1 MTHFIITIDGPSASG
16 KSTLAKKIAQ
26 RLGINYLDSGAFY
39 RTIAAYLTLS
49 DIEQTD
55 EEFFETFL
63 SKADLKLIYEGS
75 FPRYFFNGLEVSS
88 FLRNENVK
96 IILIG

>member
-49 DIEQTD
+49 DLEQTD
-55 EEFFETFL
+55 EEFFE
-63 SKADLKLIYEGS
+63 IYDQNYFSAGVGS
-75 FPRYFFNGLEVSS
+75 DGGMGYGDGALVLFRG
-88 FLRNENVK
+88 
-96 IILIG
+96 

>member
-39 RTIAAYLTLS
+39 RSIAAYLITSNL
-49 DIEQTD
+49 QPGG
-55 EEFFETFL
+55 EEFFEKIL
-63 SKADLKLIYEGS
+63 SHANLKLVYEKG
-75 FPRYFFNGLEVSS
+75 FPAIFSI
-88 FLRNENVK
+88 K
-96 IILIG
+96 